1 MPRNYWKWTAPLLCV
16 SCLSWGYSQDDPH
29 EVKKKPVAVQ
39 SAPGAVQPALILK
52 KQPHDDEFGIAISSA
67 PVRKKLVA
75 RSVPIT
81 IFVPLT
87 DEELARYQEYYN
99 AVAVLK
105 SDEPSDVTRKQAKD
119 KLVEALGKMMD
130 ADLEDRKEEVTTLE
144 KRVTKMRAQFDMRK
158 AAQDRIIDLRMK
170 TIQNQVDGLG
180 GNPLPIPDGLDVNFS
195 QVEMNDFGQGT
206 GSGARTGIIVDTAKT
221 QIDDMII
228 GRTEA
233 LMLGKGGAGRGGSTY
248 NPPAEM
254 GGRGRDEGFDDDDHR
269 QTRPTRSKVVYRT
282 IVETAQVEVSPAEL
296 AENQQ
301 YESSLK
307 VLKSVEGDAAKETAR
322 NTIRQLLVTRFT
334 RDIESREKSLVE
346 LESRVK
352 KLREQL
358 DKRIAARDQIIDLQ
372 MTTLQNEIDGL
383 GFDGFQTSGNELGVL
398 DDSVFQLNVSDVT
411 LDNQPAREGKPARVP
426 TASPYQKR

>member
-1 MPRNYWKWTAPLLCV
+1 
-16 SCLSWGYSQDDPH
+16 
-29 EVKKKPVAVQ
+29 
-39 SAPGAVQPALILK
+39 
-52 KQPHDDEFGIAISSA
+52 
-67 PVRKKLVA
+67 
-75 RSVPIT
+75 
-81 IFVPLT
+81 
-87 DEELARYQEYYN
+87 
-99 AVAVLK
+99 
-105 SDEPSDVTRKQAKD
+105 
-119 KLVEALGKMMD
+119 
-130 ADLEDRKEEVTTLE
+130 
-144 KRVTKMRAQFDMRK
+144 
-158 AAQDRIIDLRMK
+158 
-170 TIQNQVDGLG
+170 
-180 GNPLPIPDGLDVNFS
+180 
-195 QVEMNDFGQGT
+195 MNDFGQGT

>member
-16 SCLSWGYSQDDPH
+16 SCLGWGYSQDDPN
-29 EVKKKPVAVQ
+29 EVKKKPITFE
-39 SAPGAVQPALILK
+39 SAPGASQPAVIQK
-52 KQPHDDEFGIAISSA
+52 KESSGDDFGAWRLSV

-75 RSVPIT
+75 RSVPTT

-87 DEELARYQEYYN
+87 DEELSRYQEYYN

-119 KLVEALGKMMD
+119 KLVEAMGKMMD

-144 KRVTKMRAQFDMRK
+144 KRVTKMRAQFDKRK

-170 TIQNQVDGLG
+170 TIQNEVDGLG
-180 GNPLPIPDGLDVNFS
+180 GNPLQVAEGLDVSFS
-195 QVEMNDFGQGT
+195 PFDANATGFGAGI
-206 GSGARTGIIVDTAKT
+206 GVRTGIIVDSAKT

-228 GRTEA
+228 GRTVEPEA
-233 LMLGKGGAGRGGSTY
+233 LMLGKGGLGRGVGTY
-248 NPPAEM
+248 ESSSEM
-254 GGRGRDEGFDDDDHR
+254 GGRGRDEEFDDDDHR
-269 QTRPTRSKVVYRT
+269 QSRPKRSKVVYRT

-307 VLKSVEGDAAKETAR
+307 VLKSDEGDAAKETAR

-334 RDIESREKSLVE
+334 QDLESREKSLVQ

-372 MTTLQNEIDGL
+372 MTTLQNAIDGL

-398 DDSVFQLNVSDVT
+398 DDSVF
-411 LDNQPAREGKPARVP
+411 
-426 TASPYQKR
+426 